1 MLLVQV
7 MKSLCPECRRLL
19 ETTESIESGN
29 VYIVRTCPEHGSA
42 KTLVSTDADYWTE
55 SLKYDRPGTKPIV
68 WSSKVEN
75 GCPDDC
81 GICSAHKQH
90 TCVGI
95 IEITG
100 QCNLN
105 CNICFAEAPSG
116 DHVPL
121 EVVTSMIDTYVSY
134 EGEPELLQ
142 LSGGE
147 PTLHPDILEIV
158 RYAKD
163 LGIQD
168 VAVSTNGLRLL
179 EEDFAKALAET
190 DPVIYLQFD
199 TLNPEV
205 SKKIRGRDII
215 EEKKRVVQICN
226 DLGMTT
232 VLVPT
237 LIAGLN
243 VNEIGA
249 IIEYGLAQKKVFGI
263 NFQPVSLTGRIGLP
277 EAASLTIPQVL
288 HEIEIQTGSNIDT
301 SNFRPIP
308 CPHPHC
314 TSISYMLVDD
324 KDVTPLTDLV
334 DVDDYIDYA
343 KDRTLVNEAV
353 LMNEAFTKLFSTR
366 AVPGTET
373 NLESFC
379 VACGMTV
386 PEVIGKSVKIISV
399 HAFMDAKSYQ
409 LERSQK
415 CCIHVIQPDGKLIP
429 FCNYNMFHR
438 SEGGKHSET

>member
-1 MLLVQV
+1 
-7 MKSLCPECRRLL
+7 MKSLCPICRQLL
-19 ETTESIESGN
+19 ETTETIESGN
-29 VYIVRTCPEHGSA
+29 VYINRTCPEHGST
-42 KTLVSTDADYWTE
+42 KTLVSIDADYWAE
-55 SLKYDRPGTKPIV
+55 SLKYDRPGTKPV
-68 WSSKVEN
+68 VYSSTIDK

-81 GICSAHKQH
+81 GICPAHKQH

-100 QCNLN
+100 QCNLS
-105 CNICFAEAPSG
+105 CNICFADSPSG
-116 DHVPL
+116 NHVPL
-121 EVVTSMIDTYVSY
+121 DQITRMIEAYVSY
-134 EGEPELLQ
+134 EAEPELLQ

-147 PTLHPDILEIV
+147 PTLHPDVIEIV

-199 TLNPEV
+199 TFNPEV
-205 SKKIRGRDII
+205 SKKIRGRDLV
-215 EEKKRVVQICN
+215 EEKKRAVQICN

-232 VLVPT
+232 VIVPT

-243 VNEIGA
+243 VCEIGA
-249 IIEYGLAQKKVFGI
+249 LIDYALAQKKVFGI
-263 NFQPVSLTGRIGLP
+263 NFQPVSITGRVGLP
-277 EAASLTIPQVL
+277 NTTSLTIPEVL
-288 HEIEIQTGSNIDT
+288 HEIETQTNSRIETLD
-301 SNFRPIP
+301 FRPIP

-324 KDVTPLTDLV
+324 NEITPLTDLV
-334 DVDDYIDYA
+334 NVDDYIDYA

-353 LMNEAFTKLFSTR
+353 LMNDAFTKLFSTR

-379 VACGMTV
+379 TACGMTV
-386 PEVIGKSVKIISV
+386 PEVLGKSVKIISV
-399 HAFMDAKSYQ
+399 HAFMDAQTFQ

-438 SEGGKHSET
+438 HGGGESSGS

>member
-1 MLLVQV
+1 
-7 MKSLCPECRRLL
+7 
-19 ETTESIESGN
+19 
-29 VYIVRTCPEHGSA
+29 
-42 KTLVSTDADYWTE
+42 
-55 SLKYDRPGTKPIV
+55 
-68 WSSKVEN
+68 
-75 GCPDDC
+75 
-81 GICSAHKQH
+81 
-90 TCVGI
+90 
-95 IEITG
+95 
-100 QCNLN
+100 
-105 CNICFAEAPSG
+105 
-116 DHVPL
+116 
-121 EVVTSMIDTYVSY
+121 MIDAYISY
-134 EGEPELLQ
+134 EAEPELLQ

-147 PTLHPDILEIV
+147 PTLHPDILEII

-179 EEDFAKALAET
+179 EEDFAKALSET

-199 TLNPEV
+199 TFDSEV
-205 SKKIRGRDII
+205 SKKIRGVDLV

-226 DLGMTT
+226 ALGMTT

-237 LIAGLN
+237 IVDGLN

-249 IIEYGLAQKKVFGI
+249 IIEYGFAQKKVFGI

-277 EAASLTIPQVL
+277 DATSLTIPQVL
-288 HEIEIQTGSNIDT
+288 HEIEIQTISSINAT
-301 SNFRPIP
+301 NFRPIP

-314 TSISYMLVDD
+314 TSISYMLVDGQEI
-324 KDVTPLTDLV
+324 TPLTDLV

-366 AVPGTET
+366 AVPGTDA

-379 VACGMTV
+379 AACGMTI
-386 PEVIGKSVKIISV
+386 PEVLGKSVKIISI
-399 HAFMDAKSYQ
+399 HAFMGAQNFQ

-438 SEGGKHSET
+438 SEGGKDSET

>member
-1 MLLVQV
+1 M
-7 MKSLCPECRRLL
+7 
-19 ETTESIESGN
+19 
-29 VYIVRTCPEHGSA
+29 
-42 KTLVSTDADYWTE
+42 VSSDTDYWIE
-55 SLKYDRPGTKPIV
+55 SLKYDRPGSRPV
-68 WSSKVEN
+68 VYSSTIEK

-81 GICSAHKQH
+81 GICPAHKQH

-105 CNICFAEAPSG
+105 CNICFADSPAG
-116 DHVPL
+116 DHVSFDTI
-121 EVVTSMIDTYVSY
+121 TSMIDAYVSY
-134 EGEPELLQ
+134 EAEPELLQ

-147 PTLHPDILEIV
+147 PTLHPDIIEIV

-179 EEDFAKALAET
+179 EPDFAKALAET

-199 TLNPEV
+199 TFDPEV
-205 SKKIRGRDII
+205 SKKIRGRNLV
-215 EEKKRVVQICN
+215 EEKKRAVQICN

-237 LIAGLN
+237 IVAGLN

-277 EAASLTIPQVL
+277 DATSLTIPQVL
-288 HEIEIQTGSNIDT
+288 REIETQTT
-301 SNFRPIP
+301 SKVQVSDFRPIP

-314 TSISYMLVDD
+314 TSISYMLVDE
-324 KDVTPLTDLV
+324 KEITPLTDLV

-353 LMNEAFTKLFSTR
+353 LMNEWYLIFTHL
-366 AVPGTET
+366 
-373 NLESFC
+373 LH
-379 VACGMTV
+379 
-386 PEVIGKSVKIISV
+386 I
-399 HAFMDAKSYQ
+399 
-409 LERSQK
+409 
-415 CCIHVIQPDGKLIP
+415 
-429 FCNYNMFHR
+429 
-438 SEGGKHSET
+438 

>member
-1 MLLVQV
+1 MLPENI
-7 MKSLCPECRRLL
+7 MKSLCPICKRLL
-19 ETTESIESGN
+19 ETTETLESGN
-29 VYIVRTCPEHGSA
+29 VYITRTCPAHGST
-42 KTLVSTDADYWTE
+42 KTLVSIDSEYWVE
-55 SLKYDRPGTKPIV
+55 SLKYDRPGTKPV
-68 WSSKVEN
+68 VYSSTVKK

-81 GICSAHKQH
+81 GICPAHKQH

-105 CNICFAEAPSG
+105 CNICFADSPSG
-116 DHVPL
+116 NHVPFDQ
-121 EVVTSMIDTYVSY
+121 VTKMIDAYVSY
-134 EGEPELLQ
+134 EAEPELLQ

-147 PTLHPDILEIV
+147 PTLHPDIIEIV

-179 EEDFAKALAET
+179 EENFAKTLAKTE
-190 DPVIYLQFD
+190 PVIYLQFD
-199 TLNPEV
+199 TFNPAV
-205 SKKIRGRDII
+205 SKKIRGRDLI
-215 EEKKRVVQICN
+215 EEKKRVVQVCN

-243 VNEIGA
+243 VCEIGA
-249 IIEYGLAQKKVFGI
+249 LMDYALAQKKVFGI
-263 NFQPVSLTGRIGLP
+263 NFQPVSLTGRVGLP
-277 EAASLTIPQVL
+277 DTRSLTIPEVL
-288 HEIEIQTGSNIDT
+288 NEIEMQTNSRVEVSD
-301 SNFRPIP
+301 FRPIP

-314 TSISYMLVDD
+314 TSISYMLVND
-324 KDVTPLTDLV
+324 KEITPLTDLV
-334 DVDDYIDYA
+334 EVDDYIDYA
-343 KDRTLVNEAV
+343 KDRTLVSEAV

-379 VACGMTV
+379 TACGMTV
-386 PEVIGKSVKIISV
+386 PEVLGKSVKIVSI
-399 HAFMDAKSYQ
+399 HAFMDAQTFQ

-415 CCIHVIQPDGKLIP
+415 CCIHVIQPDGRLIP

-438 SEGGKHSET
+438 KTGGESSGS

>member
-1 MLLVQV
+1 MLTENI
-7 MKSLCPECRRLL
+7 MKSLCPICRSLL
-19 ETTESIESGN
+19 ETTETIESGN
-29 VYIVRTCPEHGSA
+29 VYIHRTCPEHGST
-42 KTLVSTDADYWTE
+42 KTLVSTDTEYWTE
-55 SLKYDRPGTKPIV
+55 SLKYDRPGSKPLV
-68 WSSKVEN
+68 YSSTIDK

-81 GICSAHKQH
+81 GICTAHKQH

-100 QCNLN
+100 QCNLT

-116 DHVPL
+116 DHVPYDQI
-121 EVVTSMIDTYVSY
+121 TTMIDAYVSY
-134 EGEPELLQ
+134 ESDPELLQ

-147 PTLHPDILEIV
+147 PTLHPNIIEIV

-179 EEDFAKALAET
+179 EEDFAKELAST

-199 TLNPEV
+199 TFDSEV
-205 SKKIRGRDII
+205 SKKIRGRDLV

-226 DLGMTT
+226 NLGMTT

-237 LIAGLN
+237 IVAGLN

-277 EAASLTIPQVL
+277 DAVSLTIPQVL
-288 HEIEIQTGSNIDT
+288 HEIETQTKSNIDA

-324 KDVTPLTDLV
+324 EEITPLTDLV

-373 NLESFC
+373 NLEAFC

-386 PEVIGKSVKIISV
+386 PEVIGKTVKIISI
-399 HAFMDAKSYQ
+399 HAFMDAQTFQ

-438 SEGGKHSET
+438 HGGG

>member
-1 MLLVQV
+1 
-7 MKSLCPECRRLL
+7 MKSLCPICRQLL
-19 ETTESIESGN
+19 ETTETIESGN
-29 VYIVRTCPEHGSA
+29 VYITRTCPEHGPT
-42 KTLVSTDADYWTE
+42 KTLVSIDDTYWAE
-55 SLKYDRPGTKPIV
+55 SLKYNRLGSKPV
-68 WSSKVEN
+68 VYSSTIDK

-81 GICSAHKQH
+81 GICPAHKQH

-105 CNICFAEAPSG
+105 CNICFADSPSG
-116 DHVPL
+116 GHVAFDQI
-121 EVVTSMIDTYVSY
+121 TNMINAYVSY
-134 EGEPELLQ
+134 EAEPELLQ

-147 PTLHPDILEIV
+147 PTLHPYIIEIV
-158 RYAKD
+158 QYAKD

-179 EEDFAKALAET
+179 EDDFAKALAET

-199 TLNPEV
+199 TFNPEV
-205 SKKIRGRDII
+205 SKRIRGRDLT
-215 EEKKRVVQICN
+215 EEKKRAVQICN

-237 LIAGLN
+237 IVAGLN

-249 IIEYGLAQKKVFGI
+249 IVEYGLAQKKVFGI
-263 NFQPVSLTGRIGLP
+263 NLQPVSLTGRVGLP
-277 EAASLTIPQVL
+277 DATSLTIPEVL
-288 HEIEIQTGSNIDT
+288 HEIESQTNSRVET
-301 SNFRPIP
+301 SDFRPIP

-324 KDVTPLTDLV
+324 TEITPLTDLV
-334 DVDDYIDYA
+334 NVDEYIDYA

-386 PEVIGKSVKIISV
+386 PEVLGKSVKIISV
-399 HAFMDAKSYQ
+399 HAFMDAQTFQ

-438 SEGGKHSET
+438 QGGGESSGP